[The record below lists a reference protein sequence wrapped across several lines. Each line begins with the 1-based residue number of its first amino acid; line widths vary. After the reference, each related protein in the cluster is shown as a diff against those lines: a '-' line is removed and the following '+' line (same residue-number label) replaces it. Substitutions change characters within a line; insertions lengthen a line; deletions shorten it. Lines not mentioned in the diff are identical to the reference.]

1 MNALFAEKAA
11 GECYPAGENRM
22 QVKERSRHG
31 QERKERSLSKNP
43 ETVLCPEDKKKKKKN
58 TGFLLSLVSSL
69 LRGKIINQ

>member
-22 QVKERSRHG
+22 HVKERSRHG

-43 ETVLCPEDKKKKKKN
+43 KTVLCPEGKKKKN
-58 TGFLLSLVSSL
+58 ADFLLSLVSSL
-69 LRGKIINQ
+69 LHGKIINQKF